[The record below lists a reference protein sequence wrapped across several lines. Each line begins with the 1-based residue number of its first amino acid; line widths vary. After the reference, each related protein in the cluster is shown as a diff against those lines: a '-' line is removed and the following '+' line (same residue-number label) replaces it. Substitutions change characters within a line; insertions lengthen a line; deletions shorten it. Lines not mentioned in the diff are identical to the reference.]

1 MRTRESLV
9 YRVAKFLGVVV
20 VGEALGAV
28 EYSSI
33 DDEIP
38 SIVANL
44 NSRGVVYIPDEE
56 EIEDEIF
63 DPLARIIAAKV
74 CTDFGISLDK
84 MPGFEEEPRRSEMEL
99 RAIGRSPSVNDVI
112 PFVGF

>member
-9 YRVAKFLGVVV
+9 YRVAKFLGVAV

-28 EYSSI
+28 EFNSI
-33 DDEIP
+33 DDEVP

-44 NSRGVVYIPDEE
+44 NSRGVTYIPDVE
-56 EIEDEIF
+56 EIEDELF

-74 CTDFGISLDK
+74 CTDFGMTLANL
-84 MPGFEEEPRRSEMEL
+84 PGFEAEPMRSEMEL
-99 RAIGRSPSVNDVI
+99 RAIGRPAPTTDVI